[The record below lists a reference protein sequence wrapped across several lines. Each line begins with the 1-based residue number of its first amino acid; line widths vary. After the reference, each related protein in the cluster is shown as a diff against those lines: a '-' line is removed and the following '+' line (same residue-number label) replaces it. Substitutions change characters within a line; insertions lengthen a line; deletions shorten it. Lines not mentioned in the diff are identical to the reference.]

1 MDAGLLCRKGFTCFF
16 HLSLLN
22 VTGSFSSPIRYPP
35 SALGSRPG
43 FGKSC
48 QSNRKWRQRWFLA
61 FARQDQNQHRWKR
74 SHWQFPAKT
83 SSNVFDFR
91 SIIFLFPNITLRMLK
106 IYKSTGN
113 LEAAR
118 VMYAKY
124 SEVSST
130 GPYPFAEWRS
140 LILEKK
146 QPRKIFVQ
154 SNTCLEG
161 RGKKIPSIKKM
172 LKIYFFCVST
182 LQEKLFGY
190 WNTVQMFP
198 EWSSPGMN
206 VSTLVPLFTK
216 HSKSCGIKMNHSF
229 LNFTFCL
236 LFLYEFTMQ
245 WYWTTP
251 VTLEW

>member
-1 MDAGLLCRKGFTCFF
+1 
-16 HLSLLN
+16 
-22 VTGSFSSPIRYPP
+22 
-35 SALGSRPG
+35 
-43 FGKSC
+43 
-48 QSNRKWRQRWFLA
+48 
-61 FARQDQNQHRWKR
+61 
-74 SHWQFPAKT
+74 
-83 SSNVFDFR
+83 
-91 SIIFLFPNITLRMLK
+91 MLK

-161 RGKKIPSIKKM
+161 RGKQIPSIKKM

-198 EWSSPGMN
+198 E
-206 VSTLVPLFTK
+206 
-216 HSKSCGIKMNHSF
+216 
-229 LNFTFCL
+229 
-236 LFLYEFTMQ
+236 
-245 WYWTTP
+245 
-251 VTLEW
+251 